1 MSAGDPELT
10 VQQLEAAGVKRLSVV
25 HALAARCASQL
36 VGATQLDIFAPRMLG
51 CGRRFA
57 LALAI
62 LLLAWHNAQAQSAAQ
77 AAPLHIRKA
86 GELIDDVVPQYS
98 TIVQARKRLEER
110 GLFCTW
116 GGAQL
121 VESVRARF
129 LLCGLSCAQS
139 SADGWWAYLSEVVGR
154 GVQFIEIGQAG
165 ASIIKP
171 YLPADCP
178 QPTAATAPPPT
189 R

>member
-1 MSAGDPELT
+1 MN
-10 VQQLEAAGVKRLSVV
+10 AARAPVVGRLHQG
-25 HALAARCASQL
+25 HALAAR
-36 VGATQLDIFAPRMLG
+36 GATQRIGATQFDVFAPRMLG
-51 CGRRFA
+51 RGRRFA

-62 LLLAWHNAQAQSAAQ
+62 LPLVWHNAQAQSTLQ
-77 AAPLHIRKA
+77 ATPLHIRKA
-86 GELIDDVVPQYS
+86 GDLIDDVVPQYS
-98 TIVQARKRLEER
+98 TIVQARRRLEER

-121 VESVRARF
+121 VESVGARF

-139 SADGWWAYLSEVVGR
+139 SADGWWVYLSEVVGK

-171 YLPADCP
+171 YLPEGCP
-178 QPTAATAPPPT
+178 QPPGGAAQSTPT

>member
-1 MSAGDPELT
+1 MKAVSASLFPGRTAHALGWRTCLALVPALLLPAAQHTNADTQATEAPAHIHKAGD
-10 VQQLEAAGVKRLSVV
+10 
-25 HALAARCASQL
+25 
-36 VGATQLDIFAPRMLG
+36 
-51 CGRRFA
+51 
-57 LALAI
+57 
-62 LLLAWHNAQAQSAAQ
+62 
-77 AAPLHIRKA
+77 
-86 GELIDDVVPQYS
+86 LIDDVVPQYS

-121 VESVRARF
+121 VESVGARF

-139 SADGWWAYLSEVVGR
+139 SADGWWVYLSEVMGK
-154 GVQFIEIGQAG
+154 GVQFIEIGQSG

-171 YLPADCP
+171 HLPDGCP
-178 QPTAATAPPPT
+178 QPPSGAVLPAPA

>member
-1 MSAGDPELT
+1 MP
-10 VQQLEAAGVKRLSVV
+10 
-25 HALAARCASQL
+25 
-36 VGATQLDIFAPRMLG
+36 
-51 CGRRFA
+51 GRSRRSA

-62 LLLAWHNAQAQSAAQ
+62 LLLVWHNAQAQSAVQ
-77 AAPLHIRKA
+77 TTPLHIRKA
-86 GELIDDVVPQYS
+86 GDLIDDVVPQYS

-121 VESVRARF
+121 VESVGARF

-139 SADGWWAYLSEVVGR
+139 SADGWWVYLSEVVGK

-171 YLPADCP
+171 HLPEGCP
-178 QPTAATAPPPT
+178 QPAADVTHPAPT